1 MKKLIELVEIK
12 KDSKGNY
19 MLNTIYINPD
29 QIIFM
34 QENQLV
40 KQHLQEGK
48 MGLGLNQNFTRFTDI
63 RMNFSSYVSNV
74 TVVGDPGLI
83 ESKIEKQMLRQ
94 LLKD

>member
-1 MKKLIELVEIK
+1 MSTLVELIEIK

-19 MLNTIYINPD
+19 VLNTIYVNPN

-34 QENQLV
+34 QENRQIR
-40 KQHLQEGK
+40 QQLQEGK
-48 MGLGLNQNFTRFTDI
+48 IGLGLNKNFTTFTDI

-83 ESKIEKQMLRQ
+83 ETKIHKQNFKQ
-94 LLKD
+94 LLRD